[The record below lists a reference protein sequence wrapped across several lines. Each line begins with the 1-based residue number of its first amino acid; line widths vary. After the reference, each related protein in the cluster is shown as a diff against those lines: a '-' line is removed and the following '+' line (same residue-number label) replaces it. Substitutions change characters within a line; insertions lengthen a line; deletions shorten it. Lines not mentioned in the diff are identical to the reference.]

1 MSNDDRLK
9 LLRKAIAESS
19 QAVVSRALGYSASTI
34 SQIVSNSYAGDP
46 SAVLQRV
53 EEVFGRTSVECPI
66 MGTIPLGKCVDTKR
80 RPFAAT
86 NSQRVQQYKACK
98 SCSQNGGVHENQR

>member
-1 MSNDDRLK
+1 MSNDDRLN

-19 QAVVSRALGYSASTI
+19 QAVVSRALGYSPSTI

-53 EEVFGRTSVECPI
+53 EEVFGNETIECPT
-66 MGTIPLGKCVDTKR
+66 MGTIPLGQCAETKR

-86 NSQRVQQYKACK
+86 NSQRVQQFKACK
-98 SCSQNGGVHENQR
+98 SCSQNGGAHENQR